1 MERATKIFL
10 DSGDPQQT
18 STILDV
24 LGFLDGQTTNPSL
37 IAKSPGAQERTAA
50 EDPFST
56 EELLAFYKE
65 TVMQIRSLVPTGSIS
80 IEVYADTATTA
91 AEMIAQ
97 AEQMNQWIAGVHIK
111 LPTTTA
117 GLEAASQLVKQGM
130 NVNMTLVFTEEQAAA
145 VYSATQGAE
154 RGQVYL
160 SPFIGRLDDKGQDGM
175 SLIHNIIELYND
187 GDGHVEILAAS
198 LRNMNHLYA
207 CLTAGVDIATVPFKL
222 LHEWAGEGAE
232 MDSSFEY
239 DADDRT
245 PIEKKELDLSAP
257 WDSFN
262 IQHDLTDAGLQ
273 RFADDWNA
281 LLS

>member
-50 EDPFST
+50 GNPFST

-80 IEVYADTATTA
+80 IEVYADATTTA

-97 AEQMNQWIAGVHIK
+97 AEQMNQWIAGAHIK

-198 LRNMNHLYA
+198 LRNMNHLHA
-207 CLTAGVDIATVPFKL
+207 CLGAGVDIATVPFTL
-222 LHEWAGEGAE
+222 LKEWAGEGAE
-232 MDSSFEY
+232 VDSSFEY
-239 DADDRT
+239 DAGDLA

-257 WDSFN
+257 WDSFD